1 MQNLRSEAEIIND
14 WKDDDRTPLV
24 NVMCLTYNHEK
35 YIEDAL
41 QGFLIQKTDFP
52 FEVLIHEDAST
63 DKTAEIIRKY
73 EKLYPNIIKPV
84 YQTENQWTK
93 DKEVIRKA
101 QYDRVKG
108 KYLAYCEGDDY
119 WTDPYKL
126 QKQVDLM
133 ENDEDISL
141 SFSNAL
147 IKNIDG
153 TMHLYKKK
161 VSKLFFSTED
171 IIKEYFIL
179 TATIM
184 LRTKY
189 TIKKNQRF
197 KNVVNADWLKQLLC
211 SSYGK
216 IACINHPMTVYRQHE
231 LSLSR
236 MIRKDPWQRYNN
248 LALMFDTFDKFTANK
263 YHSLIEE
270 KKRMIYK
277 ETKNDEFKMKYFIL
291 FYVIHPRVTVIKV
304 LKKIL
309 RVLDYEL

>member
-1 MQNLRSEAEIIND
+1 LQNLRSEAEIIND

-84 YQTENQWTK
+84 YQTENQ
-93 DKEVIRKA
+93 
-101 QYDRVKG
+101 
-108 KYLAYCEGDDY
+108 
-119 WTDPYKL
+119 
-126 QKQVDLM
+126 
-133 ENDEDISL
+133 
-141 SFSNAL
+141 
-147 IKNIDG
+147 
-153 TMHLYKKK
+153 
-161 VSKLFFSTED
+161 LFFSTED